1 MNINAKVHPM
11 TAFDVEAKRS
21 GLGANVLW
29 NGPFDT
35 TGFPKGKGSSS
46 GKDGIILNN
55 DKPMTCG
62 CPITQKAKG
71 RSNGAY

>member
-1 MNINAKVHPM
+1 MDLTKQIHP
-11 TAFDVEAKRS
+11 TTIFDKEAKRS
-21 GLGANVLW
+21 GMGANAIW

-46 GKDGIILNN
+46 GKNGIILNTE
-55 DKPMTCG
+55 KPTGCG
-62 CPITQKAKG
+62 CSITQKVKA